1 MIDIQIAILKYL
13 QRNNINCA
21 NITTAL
27 VDMDGVLY
35 DSMKNHTAA
44 WFRLFTELGVKC
56 VYDEF
61 YLYEGMTAKATFN
74 KLFNRE
80 FGYGVT
86 DKQVTEL
93 YQRKIDY
100 FRELPDVGVI
110 NGTAQVLNDIKLRG
124 LNMVLVTGSSQGT
137 LLDRI
142 DIDYPNIF
150 NSGNRVTALDVTNG
164 KPHPEPYL
172 KGMGKVNAT
181 PTQCIVIEN
190 APLGVEAGHAAG
202 CFTCAITTGP
212 IARDEMI
219 KSGADIVFDSMEQ
232 FAANITTLLDAFK
245 TIKI

>member
-1 MIDIQIAILKYL
+1 MIDIESAIIKYL
-13 QRNNINCA
+13 KRNKLNSVQIN
-21 NITTAL
+21 TAL

-56 VYDEF
+56 VYEEF

-80 FGYGVT
+80 FGHGVT
-86 DKQVTEL
+86 DEQVREL

-110 NGTAQVLNDIKLRG
+110 DGTAQVLNTIKSRG
-124 LNMVLVTGSSQGT
+124 LNMVLVTGSAQGT
-137 LLDRI
+137 LLEKI
-142 DIDYPNIF
+142 DTDYPNLF
-150 NSGNRVTALDVTNG
+150 KTNDRVTALDVTNG
-164 KPHPEPYL
+164 KPHPEPYI

-181 PTQCIVIEN
+181 PTECIVIEN
-190 APLGVEAGHAAG
+190 APLGVQAGHAAG

-232 FAANITTLLDAFK
+232 FAANITPLLDALN
-245 TIKI
+245 KIRI